1 LNLWKPFRTFKI
13 CFLVSFLTDT
23 YLSIKI
29 NFICLFFL
37 VSLIH
42 LKAVSENI
50 SSAIRG
56 FFSVQ
61 CKDIG
66 TNERI
71 YPRHDLLWTT
81 MAPRNPFSLNRTF
94 ISDRICPHSIN
105 ITFCKNLFF
114 NFVCRMSYFLLL
126 FYLLK
131 QERNPGMDLYA
142 KNKMEKKKSSTD
154 PGNYLHKLQVA
165 FFHNFGYE
173 LLVWMKR
180 WVGTRNINFPVKI
193 NLENPLIFWDSQL
206 R

>member
-142 KNKMEKKKSSTD
+142 KNKWKKRRVRRTLGIICISCK
-154 PGNYLHKLQVA
+154 LHSFIISDMNCWCEWSV
-165 FFHNFGYE
+165 E
-173 LLVWMKR
+173 LAQE
-180 WVGTRNINFPVKI
+180 I
-193 NLENPLIFWDSQL
+193 LIFQ
-206 R
+206 